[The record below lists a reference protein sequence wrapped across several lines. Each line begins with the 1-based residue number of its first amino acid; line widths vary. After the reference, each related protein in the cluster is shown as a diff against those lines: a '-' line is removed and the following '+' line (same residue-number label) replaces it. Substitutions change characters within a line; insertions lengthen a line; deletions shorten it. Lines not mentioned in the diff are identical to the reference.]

1 MYRDKKVVRYQN
13 LRGVD
18 FSRLESLVDKN
29 HSPYCVN
36 MMPDSSINP
45 VKRPGWQT
53 KYSLDDEVYNIWFCT
68 LGGRKFVPLRGCNLQ
83 PWRNC
88 SGAGFFCWQRQG
100 LWVLCSKR

>member
-53 KYSLDDEVYNIWFCT
+53 KYSLGDEVYNIWFCT
-68 LGGRKFVPLRGCNLQ
+68 VGGRIFM
-83 PWRNC
+83 
-88 SGAGFFCWQRQG
+88 
-100 LWVLCSKR
+100 LCHCGDGI